1 MKNLINFEDF
11 WPEVNRDVVVPVDLT
26 PVPEGLED
34 LVAVVDA
41 PREEL
46 KRKHRNVKKGL
57 WFKLCSNEKW
67 YDAIPL
73 EPGVV
78 IYYDGVELGIQFST
92 ALMIY
97 QYTLYII
104 KPKKGF
110 CRRKKTRDHYFV
122 PFDDRPL
129 TFDDFDIV
137 PNPDY
142 RGGK

>member
-1 MKNLINFEDF
+1 MTTLINFEDF
-11 WPEVNRDVVVPVDLT
+11 WPEENRDVTPVDLA
-26 PVPEGLED
+26 PVLDGLED

-46 KRKHRNVKKGL
+46 KRKRRNVKKGL
-57 WFKLCSNEKW
+57 WFRLCSNEKW
-67 YDAIPL
+67 YDMIPL
-73 EPGVV
+73 EHPVV
-78 IYYDGVELGIQFST
+78 IYYDGELLGQQLVDC
-92 ALMIY
+92 LMIN
-97 QYTLYII
+97 QDKLYII

-110 CRRKKTRDHYFV
+110 RRRKKTRDYYFV